1 MSTQIRRFLKSASI
15 KLLIMLPLTVAS
27 GCQLMPDSG
36 VSSFNRRVA
45 EIWPTAIQS
54 DNTLDRQKSIAS
66 DSDSLADAETSD
78 IEPTTQ
84 ALGHATFK
92 DQPQPTEHPV
102 PVQQTAPH
110 QELINISVHD
120 MPARDFFLTLVDG
133 SSRNL
138 VVHPLVEGN
147 VTLSLNQVTLEQ
159 VLQTVRQVYGYE
171 FRKTANII
179 QVLPARMATKIF
191 TIDYLN
197 VTRSGNSQTRV
208 SSGQLTESISSSSS
222 SDDSDDPGSEVNS
235 QSTDEV
241 SGSQVT
247 TTSYTNFWSV
257 LERTL
262 SLIVG
267 SEQGR
272 KVVINPDVGVAVIS
286 AMPGELRQVE
296 NYLNTIQEIAQRQ
309 VILEAKIIEVELSN
323 GFRSGINWS
332 ALLELGS
339 NTVVIGQTGGGTLLG
354 NGTGLS
360 DISGNTGNL
369 SPGNPVAVDGTA
381 TSAFGGALTAA
392 LNLGDFQAFIELLQ
406 LQGEVRVLSSPRIAT
421 INNQK
426 AVIKVGTDEFFVT
439 DVSTDT
445 TNSNGGS
452 NQTVEVELTPFF
464 SGVALDVIPLIDAD
478 GTVVLHIHPT
488 VSEVTE
494 KIKQIDVSSNSQLSV
509 PLALSN
515 VRESDTI
522 VRARSGEVIVIG
534 GLMSS
539 LQKNIEAGTP
549 GLSDLPWIG
558 KFFKHQSRAFQRSE
572 LVILLRPMIADQR
585 DMSSNDDQFQGW
597 NNSWSQTGEL
607 LSNSMMGRL

>member
-1 MSTQIRRFLKSASI
+1 MKRFSKSASTT
-15 KLLIMLPLTVAS
+15 LTIALALSAIS
-27 GCQLMPDSG
+27 GCQLLPDS
-36 VSSFNRRVA
+36 SNSPFNRRLA
-45 EIWPTAIQS
+45 EIWPTTGQS
-54 DNTLDRQKSIAS
+54 APSSAQSS
-66 DSDSLADAETSD
+66 DPGTTKTAGQTSLATTATNHQSATKNTQRTTAERSTQPI
-78 IEPTTQ
+78 IEIKS
-84 ALGHATFK
+84 AT
-92 DQPQPTEHPV
+92 P
-102 PVQQTAPH
+102 
-110 QELINISVHD
+110 ELIDVSVRD

-133 SSRNL
+133 SNRNL

-147 VTLSLNQVTLEQ
+147 VSLQLNQVTLEQ

-171 FRKTANII
+171 FQKAGNII
-179 QVLPARMATKIF
+179 QVLPARMATRIF
-191 TIDYLN
+191 AIDYLN

-208 SSGQLTESISSSSS
+208 SSGQLTESTSTSSAG
-222 SDDSDDPGSEVNS
+222 DSDDDDTEVNS
-235 QSTDEV
+235 ESAEEV

-247 TTSYTNFWSV
+247 TSSNTDFWTI
-257 LERTL
+257 LEQTL
-262 SLIVG
+262 KLIVG
-267 SEQGR
+267 TEQGR
-272 KVVINPDVGVAVIS
+272 QVVINPDVGVAVIS
-286 AMPGELRQVE
+286 AMPGELREVE
-296 NYLNTIQEIAQRQ
+296 HYLHTIQKIAQRQ
-309 VILEAKIIEVELSN
+309 VILEAKIIEVELAN

-360 DISGNTGNL
+360 DIATNSGNLNPA
-369 SPGNPVAVDGTA
+369 SPVAVDGTA

-406 LQGEVRVLSSPRIAT
+406 LQGEVQVLSSPRIAT

-445 TNSNGGS
+445 SNNNGGS
-452 NQTVEVELTPFF
+452 NQSVEVELTPFF
-464 SGVALDVIPLIDAD
+464 SGVALDVIPQIDAD

-488 VSEVTE
+488 VSEVSE
-494 KIKQIDVSSNSQLSV
+494 KIKQIDVSSSSQLSV

-539 LQKNIEAGTP
+539 LQKSIEAGTP
-549 GLSDLPWIG
+549 GLSDLPWFG
-558 KFFKHQSRAFQRSE
+558 KFFKHQGKAFQRSE
-572 LVILLRPMIADQR
+572 LVILLRPMIANNR
-585 DMSSNDDQFQGW
+585 AMGSNNHHFQGW
-597 NNSWSQTGEL
+597 NDGWSPTGEL
-607 LSNSMMGRL
+607 LSNSMPGQF